1 METSLVNEWLLIA
14 FMALVTYLPRYLP
27 FAFAGK
33 IKLPETLERA
43 LDFVPIAVLTAIVA
57 QASLLRSG
65 ELDISLGNFHALAAL
80 AAFLVAVLTRKLFL
94 TIAAGLLCFLLLR
107 LLA

>member
-1 METSLVNEWLLIA
+1 MNEWVLIA
-14 FMALVTYLPRYLP
+14 CMALVTYVPRYLP
-27 FAFAGK
+27 FALAGK
-33 IKLPETLERA
+33 VKLPETLERA

-57 QASLLRSG
+57 QASLLHSG
-65 ELDISLGNFHALAAL
+65 EIDFSPGNFHALAAL
-80 AAFLVAVLTRKLFL
+80 AAFLVAILTRKLFL